1 VKQSDLPRCPECGL
15 MPEWGLKKDYHGL
28 YRGELRCPYN
38 HYRVPLNGPVGS
50 EDRAKEKLSSAWIE
64 LTANIHEAGK

>member
-1 VKQSDLPRCPECGL
+1 MKQSDLPRCPECGL

-38 HYRVPLNGPVGS
+38 HYRVPLNV
-50 EDRAKEKLSSAWIE
+50 LW
-64 LTANIHEAGK
+64 